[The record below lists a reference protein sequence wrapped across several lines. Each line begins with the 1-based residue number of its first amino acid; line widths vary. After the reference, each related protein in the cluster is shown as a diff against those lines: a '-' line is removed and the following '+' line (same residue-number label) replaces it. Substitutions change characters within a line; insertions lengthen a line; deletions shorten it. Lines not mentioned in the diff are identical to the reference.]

1 MNEDSC
7 RSWRIARQSEV
18 VLCIVYERREIKGYL
33 FFNAKL
39 FIVIDN
45 MMQKLINHFLSP
57 YYQQLSTNTTT
68 FYKHGLPQ
76 HFFFMDIVCCNPCS
90 SYIFYVNTVI
100 FFFESCQYIA
110 PLEFRPIVKPPWELQ
125 DVPSFHLCK
134 WKTEFLIG
142 MHQEFQLASY
152 SN

>member
-33 FFNAKL
+33 FFSAKL
-39 FIVIDN
+39 FIAIDN

-57 YYQQLSTNTTT
+57 YYQQVSTNTTS

-76 HFFFMDIVCCNPCS
+76 HFFFMDVGLLQPLFFIDTSGCPWPKATVKFYKF
-90 SYIFYVNTVI
+90 YIFLSFTLHLAPALPALP
-100 FFFESCQYIA
+100 CRA
-110 PLEFRPIVKPPWELQ
+110 PLPCPVWPPCPL
-125 DVPSFHLCK
+125 PLP
-134 WKTEFLIG
+134 
-142 MHQEFQLASY
+142 
-152 SN
+152 

>member
-1 MNEDSC
+1 MNEDAC

-57 YYQQLSTNTTT
+57 YYQQVSTNTTS

-76 HFFFMDIVCCNPCS
+76 QFFFMDVGLLQPLFFIHILCKHCHFLLRNLPVHCS
-90 SYIFYVNTVI
+90 SRI
-100 FFFESCQYIA
+100 SPHCQTSLRVTRC
-110 PLEFRPIVKPPWELQ
+110 P
-125 DVPSFHLCK
+125 
-134 WKTEFLIG
+134 
-142 MHQEFQLASY
+142 
-152 SN
+152 